1 MCRSRSRHS
10 SALATAKEIR
20 RQIVKG
26 LAQNGFTGSV
36 ARANLKQATP
46 SFKAPDQTPGQFSL
60 TSPMRLRLRKRR
72 RRASRNLR
80 QARCPRWRSSAVKC
94 LEHGLNTLVVDLD
107 EMGPCLEPSYLSYP
121 YTGDAAA
128 GSAKH
133 RRQEPSTC
141 PGRQVA

>member
-1 MCRSRSRHS
+1 MLGRRQAPIARFKSIAEFEVNGMCRSRSRHS
-10 SALATAKEIR
+10 SALATGKEIR
-20 RQIVKG
+20 RQIVQG

-80 QARCPRWRSSAVKC
+80 QARCPQWRSSAVKC
-94 LEHGLNTLVVDLD
+94 LEHGLNTLVVDVD
-107 EMGPCLEPSYLSYP
+107 EMGPCLEP
-121 YTGDAAA
+121 
-128 GSAKH
+128 
-133 RRQEPSTC
+133 
-141 PGRQVA
+141 